1 MENRDFAVEVVRLR
15 NGEIK
20 ELIVQQPEF
29 LAFRDVWLQLE
40 DRSSF
45 VGEAGLSGKIIYRY
59 VQENK

>member
-1 MENRDFAVEVVRLR
+1 MENRDFASEITRLR
-15 NGEIK
+15 NGEIQ

-45 VGEAGLSGKIIYRY
+45 VGESGLNGKIIYRY

>member
-1 MENRDFAVEVVRLR
+1 MENRDFASEITRLR
-15 NGEIK
+15 NGEIQ

-45 VGEAGLSGKIIYRY
+45 VGEAG
-59 VQENK
+59 